1 MDILGVV
8 SYAAKYS
15 AYNEI
20 EHLWNPMSKLL
31 TSVLLPS
38 VLEGEE
44 RVPYKQTDIPVE
56 ERRLKE
62 ALVFDNAMS
71 LVRDRYWK
79 DAVFNG
85 SQVDTIVRKC
95 LEKPYP
101 YDDYAAIHKVRSRF
115 SALKKQCILLQ
126 ITVYFSPFIVCVYQ
140 NL

>member
-44 RVPYKQTDIPVE
+44 RVPYKQTDTPVE

-79 DAVFNG
+79 NAVFNG
-85 SQVDTIVRKC
+85 SQV
-95 LEKPYP
+95 EKPYP
-101 YDDYAAIHKVRSRF
+101 YNDYAAVHKVRNRF
-115 SALKKQCILLQ
+115 SALTL
-126 ITVYFSPFIVCVYQ
+126 
-140 NL
+140 